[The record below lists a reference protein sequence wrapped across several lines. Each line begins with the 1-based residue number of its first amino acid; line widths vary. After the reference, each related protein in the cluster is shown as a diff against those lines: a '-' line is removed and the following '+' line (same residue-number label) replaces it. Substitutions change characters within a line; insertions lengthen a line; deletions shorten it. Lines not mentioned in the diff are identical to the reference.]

1 MSNFLKKYKSS
12 LTVASA
18 VLGYLVFML
27 SPTGA
32 QELFNSNVLSEES
45 LNNSEEFPL
54 ETSHLELSNSISEV
68 PETPV
73 QQIDTL
79 SNSPPP
85 GLNRNRIINVHEL
98 QDITPDHWAYEAL
111 RNLVEK
117 YRCIGGFPGETFQ
130 GNRAMSR
137 YEFAAGLNA
146 CLLKIR
152 QTLGS
157 LSNKFADEEDF
168 IAIQRLTEEFATEI
182 EEVTSKID
190 DLEEQ
195 VTFLKEHQFSPT
207 TILRGGV
214 DFNLISAF
222 GDKKAVSPGTESRE
236 DLDEIP
242 TFSERVVLIFDTS
255 FTGKDR
261 LRTQLIAGNVSSFG
275 LGVTGTDMT
284 RLIGTTNTGNDIRSG
299 TIFYQMP
306 LGSRGIFAVAPI
318 ADFPTRIFP
327 AFNPVNSI
335 SNFGAES
342 PIYSFAF
349 GTGAVVYY
357 NFTDKIGGGVS
368 YLTTSGRDASAGLFN
383 GQYTILAQLS
393 YTPTD
398 GLGMA
403 LTYARYYAPD
413 PASTIDLTGSKG
425 SVFAQF
431 PFGANTP
438 TSSNALGLQLTYKL
452 TDKLILGGW
461 LSYWNAVAEGS
472 PQITEGVNGS
482 QGSHAEIW
490 SWAITAFLV
499 DWGKLGSQ
507 LSIVFGMPPKVTNN
521 DVLDREDPDTSLH
534 FEVSYRYLI
543 TDRVSVTPGFLL
555 ITNPEHNSDN
565 PAIGIGLVRTR
576 FTF

>member
-1 MSNFLKKYKSS
+1 M
-12 LTVASA
+12 
-18 VLGYLVFML
+18 
-27 SPTGA
+27 
-32 QELFNSNVLSEES
+32 
-45 LNNSEEFPL
+45 
-54 ETSHLELSNSISEV
+54 
-68 PETPV
+68 
-73 QQIDTL
+73 
-79 SNSPPP
+79 
-85 GLNRNRIINVHEL
+85 
-98 QDITPDHWAYEAL
+98 
-111 RNLVEK
+111 
-117 YRCIGGFPGETFQ
+117 
-130 GNRAMSR
+130 
-137 YEFAAGLNA
+137 
-146 CLLKIR
+146 
-152 QTLGS
+152 
-157 LSNKFADEEDF
+157 
-168 IAIQRLTEEFATEI
+168 
-182 EEVTSKID
+182 
-190 DLEEQ
+190 
-195 VTFLKEHQFSPT
+195 
-207 TILRGGV
+207 
-214 DFNLISAF
+214 
-222 GDKKAVSPGTESRE
+222 
-236 DLDEIP
+236 P

-403 LTYARYYAPD
+403 LTYGRYYAPD

-472 PQITEGVNGS
+472 PQITEGVNAS